1 MCHHDKSTK
10 LFFLAPEVQGQQFLK
25 HSYIQ
30 PLKYYLVPHEEKW
43 YAHLRSDVIKLQ
55 IISITK
61 PHRQSYRI
69 IYAFSCL
76 ISQTFHQARH
86 QQTTTVKERN
96 NKERKEKKIL
106 NKKIDKNKSYT

>member
-1 MCHHDKSTK
+1 M
-10 LFFLAPEVQGQQFLK
+10 FFFKPPRSKDNSLK

-69 IYAFSCL
+69 VYAFSCL
-76 ISQTFHQARH
+76 ISREFHQARH
-86 QQTTTVKERN
+86 RHTTTVKERN
-96 NKERKEKKIL
+96 NKEKKKIL